1 MKWEKVMSN
10 EQNNCGKKELLM
22 AFLYNEASTTERKE
36 FENHQSNCADCRLE
50 LNSFQHTRAELST
63 WQIPFTPTIQVTI
76 PRTAMDALREFFTLV
91 PTWFKVS
98 SGLATATAAAL
109 VFLAVMN
116 IGSKINPIQATAKVE
131 TTNPAL
137 PVSSVQNN
145 FTREEA
151 EKMIQEAVS
160 KSQTQSLQETK
171 LQLTNLETKLTSA
184 HQSDLKNATLRLK
197 KQQQKTLDALVAESQ
212 KQTVA
217 EWLFAS
223 TETGGDDE
231 KNN

>member
-1 MKWEKVMSN
+1 MSS

-22 AFLYNEASTTERKE
+22 AFLYNEVSPVERRD
-36 FENHQSNCADCRLE
+36 FEAHQLQCADCRLE
-50 LNSFQHTRAELST
+50 LNSFKHTRAEMNT
-63 WQIPFTPTIQVTI
+63 WQLPFTPSINVTI
-76 PRTAMDALREFFTLV
+76 PRTAMDAFREFFTLV
-91 PTWFKVS
+91 PTWFKVG

-116 IGSKINPIQATAKVE
+116 IGSKINPIQATAQVE

-151 EKMIQEAVS
+151 EQMIQEAVS
-160 KSQTQSLQETK
+160 KSQMQSLQETK
-171 LQLTNLETKLTSA
+171 LQLANLETKLTSA
-184 HQSDLKNATLRLK
+184 HQSDLKNATLRMK
-197 KQQQKTLDALVAESQ
+197 KQQQKTLDALVAETQ

-223 TETGGDDE
+223 TDTGGDDE